1 VAGFFYGEIEM
12 KKSLLLALMV
22 MGFAGHALSSEVYT
36 ANVTA
41 KDNKSRDRVYRFE
54 LAFATEGEQVSG
66 QFVSYDSTKCGKDR
80 KITGTLKGDVL
91 QVRSEE
97 SEVQGCGRLNFT
109 GKKEADGS
117 IVGKMQFQGEQR
129 EFVFKK

>member
-1 VAGFFYGEIEM
+1 M
-12 KKSLLLALMV
+12 KKLSITFALV
-22 MGFAGHALSSEVYT
+22 GCLGAAHAQSVEKLD
-36 ANVTA
+36 ANVSARTNSG
-41 KDNKSRDRVYRFE
+41 KDRVYRFTLE
-54 LAFATEGEQVSG
+54 YKADGENVTG
-66 QFVSYDSTKCGKDR
+66 QFISYDSTRCGR
-80 KITGTLKGDVL
+80 ERAFTGTLKGDIL

-97 SEVQGCGRLNFT
+97 SELQGCGRLNFT

>member
-1 VAGFFYGEIEM
+1 M
-12 KKSLLLALMV
+12 KKSVGWFLVSVSLIGQAW
-22 MGFAGHALSSEVYT
+22 ADEVYT

-41 KDNKSRDRVYRFE
+41 KDNKSRDRNYRFE
-54 LAFATEGEQVSG
+54 LVLATEGENVSG
-66 QFVSYDSTKCGKDR
+66 QFVSYDSTRCGKER
-80 KITGTLKGDVL
+80 KISGTLKGDVL
-91 QVRSEE
+91 SVRSEE

-117 IVGKMQFQGEQR
+117 IVGKMQFQGEPR